1 VLTKKANRSNEKLY
15 RSCEKPYTGHWWIGN
30 VYAKSR
36 QEAKPELLKMVMSMT
51 PDGTKIV
58 KIAEGSVEVNI
69 ISEEDWD
76 GSL

>member
-1 VLTKKANRSNEKLY
+1 
-15 RSCEKPYTGHWWIGN
+15 